1 MLIKQNQQ
9 TLDKTLNRPLKRLTL
24 MVERLAR

>member
-9 TLDKTLNRPLKRLTL
+9 TLDKTLNRPLKGLTL
-24 MVERLAR
+24 MVERLTR